1 MATGTVVDVV
11 MPQMGVSV
19 SEGTITRWTKQV
31 GDHIEADET
40 IVEISTDK
48 VDTEVPSPA
57 TGIVREILANDG
69 DTVPVNTRIA
79 VIAVGDAGDAGAP
92 ADAAPPPVTD
102 NAEETPATPE
112 TSQTMSSQAAPEP
125 HVANGSHGDEDDD
138 DSGRTF
144 ISPVVARMLAEHR
157 LDVNQITGSG
167 RGGRVTK
174 KDVQAFIDSGG
185 AQAAE
190 PVIHDVPHFAPPA
203 EETTVVSQPAAPPP
217 APAAP
222 APTAPAPA
230 AAPAAA
236 ASAAPATQRTLVA
249 SGGDEELYQFNTIRK
264 VIARHMRHSLDTAA
278 HVTTVIEVDMTGV
291 VNLRKKWKPEYQQ
304 RYGVNLTYIPFIA
317 RATIDA
323 IGSWPWVNAE
333 VQGETALI
341 KKYVNLGMAVA
352 VDDSKGLMVPVIH
365 HAEEMNLV
373 GLSRAVIEMAE
384 KARTKTLSPDEMAG
398 GSFTITNP
406 GVFGALMGTPIIPEG
421 QVAILD
427 VEAIV
432 KRPVVVSDRFGNDSI
447 AIRHMMFLCLSYDH
461 RLVDGAYA
469 AQFMA
474 QIKASLESWDEQ
486 AFGL

>member
-19 SEGTITRWTKQV
+19 SEGTITRWMKQV

-48 VDTEVPSPA
+48 VDTEIPSPA
-57 TGIVREILANDG
+57 SGIVREILANDG

-79 VIAVGDAGDAGAP
+79 VIAVGDAGDADAP
-92 ADAAPPPVTD
+92 ADTAPPAATD
-102 NAEETPATPE
+102 NAEQTPATPE
-112 TSQTMSSQAAPEP
+112 TAQAMPSQPAPEP
-125 HVANGSHGDEDDD
+125 RAANGSHGDED

-157 LDVNQITGSG
+157 LDVNQITGTG
-167 RGGRVTK
+167 NGGRVTK
-174 KDVQAFIDSGG
+174 KDVQAFIDSGA
-185 AQAAE
+185 AQAE

-203 EETTVVSQPAAPPP
+203 EETVVSRPPSPP
-217 APAAP
+217 APP
-222 APTAPAPA
+222 APAPAPA
-230 AAPAAA
+230 AAAAPAP
-236 ASAAPATQRTLVA
+236 APATQQTLVA

-278 HVTTVIEVDMTGV
+278 QVTTVIEVDMTGV

-333 VQGETALI
+333 VRGETALI

-373 GLSRAVIEMAE
+373 GLSRSVIEMAE

-432 KRPVVVSDRFGNDSI
+432 KRPVVVSDRHGNDSI

-474 QIKASLESWDEQ
+474 QIKTSLESWDEQ

>member
-19 SEGTITRWTKQV
+19 SEGTVTKWMKQV

-48 VDTEVPSPA
+48 VDTEIPSPA
-57 TGIVREILANDG
+57 TGIVREILANEG

-79 VIAVGDAGDAGAP
+79 VIATGDGADEPADPAP
-92 ADAAPPPVTD
+92 APVAAAPPPQPA
-102 NAEETPATPE
+102 AEPQPAAAAQPATAAPATPV
-112 TSQTMSSQAAPEP
+112 T
-125 HVANGSHGDEDDD
+125 NGGGDADDD

-144 ISPVVARMLAEHR
+144 ISPVVARMLAEHG
-157 LDVNQITGSG
+157 LDVNQIPGTG

-174 KDVQAFIDSGG
+174 KDVQGFIDSGG
-185 AQAAE
+185 AQE
-190 PVIHDVPHFAPPA
+190 QPVVHDVPHFAPPP
-203 EETTVVSQPAAPPP
+203 EAPLA

-222 APTAPAPA
+222 AVTVAATPPAATPVPVA
-230 AAPAAA
+230 AAPVAAA
-236 ASAAPATQRTLVA
+236 PVS
-249 SGGDEELYQFNTIRK
+249 GDEELYQFNTIRK
-264 VIARHMRHSLDTAA
+264 VIARHMRQSLDTAA
-278 HVTTVIEVDMTGV
+278 QVTTVIEVDMTGV
-291 VNLRKKWKPEYQQ
+291 VNLRKKWKPEYQT

-333 VQGETALI
+333 IRDESAVI
-341 KKYVNLGMAVA
+341 KRYVNLGMAVA
-352 VDDSKGLMVPVIH
+352 VDDAKGLLVPVIQ

-373 GLSRAVIEMAE
+373 GLSRSVIEMAE
-384 KARTKTLSPDEMAG
+384 KARSKTLSPDEMSNG
-398 GSFTITNP
+398 TFTITNP
-406 GVFGALMGTPIIPEG
+406 GVFGALMGTPIIPTG

-432 KRPVVVSDRFGNDSI
+432 KRPVVVSDRHGNDSI

-474 QIKASLESWDEQ
+474 QIKHSLESWDEQ

>member
-19 SEGTITRWTKQV
+19 SEGTITRWMKQV

-57 TGIVREILANDG
+57 SGIVREILADDG

-79 VIAVGDAGDAGAP
+79 VIAVGDAGDADEPSTEP
-92 ADAAPPPVTD
+92 ADTPPAATD

-112 TSQTMSSQAAPEP
+112 TAQTMSSQPAPEP
-125 HVANGSHGDEDDD
+125 QAARESNGDED

-157 LDVNQITGSG
+157 LDVNKITGSG

-185 AQAAE
+185 AQAE

-203 EETTVVSQPAAPPP
+203 EETVVSPSPPTP
-217 APAAP
+217 P
-222 APTAPAPA
+222 APAPA
-230 AAPAAA
+230 AT
-236 ASAAPATQRTLVA
+236 AAPAPAPPTQQTLVA
-249 SGGDEELYQFNTIRK
+249 SSGDEELYQFNTIRK

-291 VNLRKKWKPEYQQ
+291 VNLRKKWKPEYQK

-341 KKYVNLGMAVA
+341 KRYVNLGMAVA
-352 VDDSKGLMVPVIH
+352 VDDAKGLMVPVIH
-365 HAEEMNLV
+365 
-373 GLSRAVIEMAE
+373 
-384 KARTKTLSPDEMAG
+384 
-398 GSFTITNP
+398 
-406 GVFGALMGTPIIPEG
+406 
-421 QVAILD
+421 
-427 VEAIV
+427 
-432 KRPVVVSDRFGNDSI
+432 
-447 AIRHMMFLCLSYDH
+447 
-461 RLVDGAYA
+461 
-469 AQFMA
+469 
-474 QIKASLESWDEQ
+474 
-486 AFGL
+486 